1 MSRRNLWI
9 TIILCMGVSL
19 LLRALDLHPD
29 YRTLLV
35 IWALVPIGLLIFYLR
50 TGRILR

>member
-1 MSRRNLWI
+1 MSRRNLWV
-9 TIILCMGVSL
+9 TIIVVVGVSL
-19 LLRALDLHPD
+19 LLRAFDLHSD

-35 IWALVPIGLLIFYLR
+35 IWALVPIAWLIFYLR